1 MFGVESKHGPDSS
14 ALFKQVIRIYIYT
27 YIYILYIYTYVQ
39 MHACMHYI
47 TLPCLTLPYVTSRTL
62 ITLHYN
68 TLHYTALHCTALHCI
83 ALHCIHTWTPK
94 YMYILPFNWC
104 VHLKW
109 FPAHQKTYTL
119 IQVKTAG
126 WRVGSSRVAQCLGN
140 SSAARQRCDV
150 WQKEDCWKNFRWM
163 PFFE

>member
-1 MFGVESKHGPDSS
+1 
-14 ALFKQVIRIYIYT
+14 
-27 YIYILYIYTYVQ
+27 
-39 MHACMHYI
+39 MHALHYLA
-47 TLPCLTLPYVTSRTL
+47 LPYLTLPYVTSRTL